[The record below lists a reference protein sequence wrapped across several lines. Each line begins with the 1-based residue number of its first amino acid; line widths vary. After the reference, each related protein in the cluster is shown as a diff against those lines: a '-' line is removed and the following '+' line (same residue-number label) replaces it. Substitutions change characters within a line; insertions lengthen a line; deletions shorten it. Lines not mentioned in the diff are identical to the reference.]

1 MALLVVFCL
10 SIVFIGGMLCAKLTF
25 GRAHVQTFISSIS
38 LGAMA
43 GVAFLDLIPE
53 ILEEAEGI
61 GYLIILLFVIIGIV
75 VLKILDHYVPEH
87 EGSEE
92 SEEGN
97 LVHIGIMS
105 AMAIVLH
112 NIVEGMTVYSV
123 ASHSIRSGITLAL
136 GVALHNI
143 PMGALICSTLKNER
157 KVKRNVILLLSSFST
172 FFGGLLMMALSS
184 ILSTSFFLVL
194 MSLALGMV
202 LYILFWELIP
212 SSLHSKDKKS
222 VIIGVAIGLLLVV
235 ISSVLE

>member
-1 MALLVVFCL
+1 MALLVVLCL
-10 SIVFIGGMLCAKLTF
+10 SVVFGLGMVFAKITSNK
-25 GRAHVQTFISSIS
+25 AHVQSFISSLS

-53 ILEEAEGI
+53 IIEETSGL
-61 GYLIILLFVIIGIV
+61 GYLLCALGIV
-75 VLKILDHYVPEH
+75 ILKVLDHFVPEH

-105 AMAIVLH
+105 AIAIVLH

-123 ASHSIRSGITLAL
+123 ASQSLNSGITLAL

-143 PMGALICSTLKNER
+143 PMGALIYSTLKSES
-157 KVKRNVILLLSSFST
+157 KGKRNTILILSSFST
-172 FFGGLLMMALSS
+172 FIGGLVMMGLSS
-184 ILSTSFFLVL
+184 ILSSSFFIVL

-202 LYILFWELIP
+202 LYILFWELMP
-212 SSLHSKDKKS
+212 SALHSKEKKTTIFGA
-222 VIIGVAIGLLLVV
+222 VLGLLLVV
-235 ISSVLE
+235 ASLFLE